1 MKFSYRHGFDPE
13 YNKKPIREDAPE
25 WLRSLFFVTVLDN
38 FLYIDGDSRITN
50 DENKP
55 LGIKALIERLCAENG
70 QETDHED
77 FDSWYCYDALK
88 ARLQHMRWF
97 QFYDA
102 VEIIGDLLRK
112 RDVERGHTW
121 GKKALEDITF
131 TSYRQKLNE
140 LFASRN
146 IDWKMN
152 SAGRLETPLPNEL
165 EQKID
170 ETNNLL
176 QDQFEPARRHYVKAR
191 AFALGAHKDPENSIK
206 ESISA
211 IESMCRTYYPS
222 ASTLGEVL
230 KLMKKENTIS
240 PMLLTVIEKFYA
252 YTNAEPAVRH
262 GSNKVSSVLE
272 YDAEF
277 VLHISAAFIRTII
290 QRKAV
295 LDN

>member
-1 MKFSYRHGFDPE
+1 MV
-13 YNKKPIREDAPE
+13 IAA
-25 WLRSLFFVTVLDN
+25 LRMMRTSLW
-38 FLYIDGDSRITN
+38 
-50 DENKP
+50 
-55 LGIKALIERLCAENG
+55 GIKALIERLCAENG

-77 FDSWYCYDALK
+77 FDSWLCHDALK
-88 ARLQHMRWF
+88 TRLQYMNWF

-102 VEIIGDLLRK
+102 VEVIGDLIRK
-112 RDVERGHTW
+112 KDDDRGPTW
-121 GKKALEDITF
+121 GRKALENITF
-131 TSYRQKLNE
+131 ISYRQKLNE

-146 IDWKMN
+146 IDWRMN
-152 SAGRLETPLPNEL
+152 SIGRLETPLPTEL

-170 ETNNLL
+170 ETNKLL

-191 AFALGAHKDPENSIK
+191 SFALGPNKDPENSIK

-211 IESMCRTYYPS
+211 IESLCRTYYPS
-222 ASTLGEVL
+222 ASTLGEAL
-230 KLMKKENTIS
+230 KLMRKENAIS
-240 PMLLTVIEKFYA
+240 SMLLTVIEKFYA

-277 VLHISAAFIRTII
+277 VLHISVAFIRTII
-290 QRKAV
+290 QRKTV